1 MHVNESVS
9 KRSGKAKQQD
19 TAKNNYATKI
29 TRANQLHKQDS
40 VKLETE
46 LNENS

>member
-19 TAKNNYATKI
+19 TAKNNYAKKI

-40 VKLETE
+40 ALQTE